1 MAPCPIDRA
10 RITGLVLAGGQGR
23 RMDGIDKGL
32 APYRGTPLAL
42 HALMRL
48 APQVGAVAVSA
59 NRHLDVYAGF
69 GVPVWPDELGGVEP
83 FAGPLAG
90 LWTALARCQTPWLA
104 TVPCDSP
111 RFPLNLVARL
121 AQAAARDDAEIAVAA
136 SPPSP
141 TGEPGRAQPA
151 FCLVR
156 ADLADS
162 LKRFLRAGGRRVG
175 EWTERHRRTVVA
187 FDDARDDPQAFANAN
202 TAHELQALAK
212 NAA

>member
-1 MAPCPIDRA
+1 MAPGRIDRA
-10 RITGLVLAGGQGR
+10 QITGLVLAGGQGR

-32 APYRGTPLAL
+32 ASYRGTPLAL

-48 APQVGAVAVSA
+48 RPQVGAAAVSA

-69 GVPVWPDELGGVEP
+69 GVPVWPDDDLPGLER

-90 LWTALARCQTPWLA
+90 LWTALARCDTPWLQ

-111 RFPLNLVARL
+111 LFPLDLVARL
-121 AQAAARDDAEIAVAA
+121 ADAAARDSADIAVAA
-136 SPPSP
+136 SAQASGPSRP
-141 TGEPGRAQPA
+141 EPA

-156 ADLADS
+156 ASLADS
-162 LKRFLRAGGRRVG
+162 LERFLRAGGRRVG
-175 EWTERHRRTVVA
+175 AWTERHRCSVVP
-187 FDDARDDPQAFANAN
+187 FDAPADDPLAFANAN
-202 TAHELQALAK
+202 TVAELRALEK